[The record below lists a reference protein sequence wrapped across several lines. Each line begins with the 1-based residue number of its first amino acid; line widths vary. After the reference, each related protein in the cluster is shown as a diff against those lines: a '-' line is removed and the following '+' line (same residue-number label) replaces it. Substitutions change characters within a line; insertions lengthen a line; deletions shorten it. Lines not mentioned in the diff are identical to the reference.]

1 MHTSQ
6 RLDRAHQMG
15 VTGSWKSMP
24 MAAAIL
30 IPSAPYRGGGNEWC
44 GRSGLFKF

>member
-1 MHTSQ
+1 
-6 RLDRAHQMG
+6 

-30 IPSAPYRGGGNEWC
+30 IPSAPYRGGGNE
-44 GRSGLFKF
+44 